1 MKKVL
6 LYSGGM
12 DSYLISKLWKPD
24 VKLYVDLKSRYS
36 KQERNNLPKDVEVVE
51 LDLGRWERED
61 AIIPLRNLYLVM
73 VATNY
78 GDEICLGA
86 TAGDRVLD
94 KSYEFAN
101 KASDL
106 LTYLYSPQHWTSGR
120 TIKINL
126 DFKNM
131 TKEQLLRMYIERGGD
146 INTAWKES
154 YSCYAGREEP
164 CFCCKACVRKSAA
177 FFANGFKDFSQVQI
191 HRLANSLEPI
201 VELINKGCYGRGKE
215 EEGLLKDF
223 YHFLCEQKL

>member
-36 KQERNNLPKDVEVVE
+36 KQEINNLPKDVEVVE

-131 TKEQLLRMYIERGGD
+131 TKEQLLRSYIEQGGD

-154 YSCYAGREEP
+154 YSCYSGHREP
-164 CFCCKACVRKSAA
+164 CFSCKACVRKSAA
-177 FFANGFKDFSQVQI
+177 FFANGFNKFSQEQVVHLVSALAPIIKQI
-191 HRLANSLEPI
+191 EQ
-201 VELINKGCYGRGKE
+201 GCYGRGKE
-215 EEGLLKDF
+215 EETLLKEF
-223 YHFLCEQKL
+223 YKYLCERK